1 MLVGQDFRIAGLQD
15 CKNTY
20 LVNLVILKYCLLFIK
35 IFMLHQE
42 LTKKIIGCAYTVH
55 NTLGAGFLEKV
66 YEQALMLELKVSG
79 LVVESQ
85 VPLSVIYRDQI
96 VGEYYA
102 DLIVEDKVICE
113 LKAVDVLKKAHEVQL
128 VNYLVATGMDV
139 GVLINFGDSVT
150 VRRKYREYKKQSD

>member
-1 MLVGQDFRIAGLQD
+1 
-15 CKNTY
+15 
-20 LVNLVILKYCLLFIK
+20 
-35 IFMLHQE
+35 MLHQD
-42 LTKKIIGCAYTVH
+42 LTKTIIGCAYIVH

-66 YEQALMLELKVSG
+66 YEQALMLELKASG

-85 VPLSVIYRDQI
+85 VPLSVTYRDHI

-113 LKAVDVLKKAHEVQL
+113 LKAVEVLKKAHEVQL
-128 VNYLVATGMDV
+128 VNYLVATGIDV

-150 VRRKYREYKKQSD
+150 VRRKYREYKNQSD

>member
-1 MLVGQDFRIAGLQD
+1 
-15 CKNTY
+15 
-20 LVNLVILKYCLLFIK
+20 
-35 IFMLHQE
+35 MLHQE
-42 LTKKIIGCAYTVH
+42 LAKTIIGCPYTVH

-66 YEQALMLELKVSG
+66 YEQALMLELKASG

>member
-1 MLVGQDFRIAGLQD
+1 
-15 CKNTY
+15 
-20 LVNLVILKYCLLFIK
+20 
-35 IFMLHQE
+35 MLHQE
-42 LTKKIIGCAYTVH
+42 LTKKIIGCAYTAH
-55 NTLGAGFLEKV
+55 NTLGAVFLEKV

-113 LKAVDVLKKAHEVQL
+113 LKAVDVLKKTSEH
-128 VNYLVATGMDV
+128 NY
-139 GVLINFGDSVT
+139 
-150 VRRKYREYKKQSD
+150 

>member
-1 MLVGQDFRIAGLQD
+1 
-15 CKNTY
+15 
-20 LVNLVILKYCLLFIK
+20 
-35 IFMLHQE
+35 MLHQE
-42 LTKKIIGCAYTVH
+42 LTKKIIGCAYTAH
-55 NTLGAGFLEKV
+55 NTLGAVFLEKV

-128 VNYLVATGMDV
+128 VNYLVATGRD
-139 GVLINFGDSVT
+139 GCWSVD
-150 VRRKYREYKKQSD
+150 QFCL

>member
-1 MLVGQDFRIAGLQD
+1 
-15 CKNTY
+15 
-20 LVNLVILKYCLLFIK
+20 
-35 IFMLHQE
+35 MLHQE
-42 LTKKIIGCAYTVH
+42 LTKKIIGCAYMVH

-102 DLIVEDKVICE
+102 DLIVDDKVIRE

>member
-1 MLVGQDFRIAGLQD
+1 
-15 CKNTY
+15 
-20 LVNLVILKYCLLFIK
+20 
-35 IFMLHQE
+35 MLHQE

-55 NTLGAGFLEKV
+55 NTLGAGSLEKV

>member
-1 MLVGQDFRIAGLQD
+1 
-15 CKNTY
+15 
-20 LVNLVILKYCLLFIK
+20 
-35 IFMLHQE
+35 MLHQE
-42 LTKKIIGCAYTVH
+42 LTKKIIGWAYTVH

-102 DLIVEDKVICE
+102 DFIVEDKVICE

-150 VRRKYREYKKQSD
+150 VRRKYREYKKQSE

>member
-1 MLVGQDFRIAGLQD
+1 
-15 CKNTY
+15 
-20 LVNLVILKYCLLFIK
+20 
-35 IFMLHQE
+35 MLHQE
-42 LTKKIIGCAYTVH
+42 LTKKIIGCAYPVH

-128 VNYLVATGMDV
+128 VNYLVATVMDV
-139 GVLINFGDSVT
+139 GVLINLGDSVT
-150 VRRKYREYKKQSD
+150 VRRKYREYKNQGD

>member
-1 MLVGQDFRIAGLQD
+1 
-15 CKNTY
+15 
-20 LVNLVILKYCLLFIK
+20 
-35 IFMLHQE
+35 MLHQE
-42 LTKKIIGCAYTVH
+42 LTKTIIECAYTVH

-66 YEQALMLELKVSG
+66 YEQALMLELKASG

-85 VPLSVIYRDQI
+85 VPLSVKYRDQI
-96 VGEYYA
+96 IGEYFT
-102 DLIVEDKVICE
+102 DLIVKDQVICE

-128 VNYLVATGMDV
+128 VNYLVATGIDV

>member
-1 MLVGQDFRIAGLQD
+1 
-15 CKNTY
+15 
-20 LVNLVILKYCLLFIK
+20 
-35 IFMLHQE
+35 MLHQE
-42 LTKKIIGCAYTVH
+42 LTKKIIGCAYPVH

-102 DLIVEDKVICE
+102 DFIVEDKVICE

>member
-1 MLVGQDFRIAGLQD
+1 MIGYGHVTSGTA
-15 CKNTY
+15 
-20 LVNLVILKYCLLFIK
+20 
-35 IFMLHQE
+35 
-42 LTKKIIGCAYTVH
+42 KKIIGWAYTVH

-66 YEQALMLELKVSG
+66 YEQALILELKVSG

>member
-1 MLVGQDFRIAGLQD
+1 
-15 CKNTY
+15 
-20 LVNLVILKYCLLFIK
+20 
-35 IFMLHQE
+35 MLHQE
-42 LTKKIIGCAYTVH
+42 LTKKIIGCAFTVH

-66 YEQALMLELKVSG
+66 YEQALMLELRVSG

-96 VGEYYA
+96 VGEYFA
-102 DLIVEDKVICE
+102 DLIVEEKVICE

-128 VNYLVATGMDV
+128 VNYLVATGIDV

-150 VRRKYREYKKQSD
+150 VRRKYRDYQRERT